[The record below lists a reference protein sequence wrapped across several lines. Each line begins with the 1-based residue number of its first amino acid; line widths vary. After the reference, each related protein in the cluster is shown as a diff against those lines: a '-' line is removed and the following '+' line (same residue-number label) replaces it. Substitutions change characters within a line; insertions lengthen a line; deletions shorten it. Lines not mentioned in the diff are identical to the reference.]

1 MQFFFTECKKKNQQS
16 HTDLQKEIDNDGLN
30 QEALSNY
37 CGGNTENHFLMV

>member
-1 MQFFFTECKKKNQQS
+1 MKKKQQS